1 MKKSPAGGFFFLYCL
16 CLIYKAMTRRTCVS
30 KGIIFCAL
38 LLITATTAAQQKV
51 IDSLEKSLPKA
62 SHDTTRISILRQLS
76 IASRN
81 ISIEKVKVYL
91 DSALALAKRLP
102 EKKWESLC
110 YSMLGVYEK
119 DRGNLPLALE
129 YQLLSLKIN
138 EDRKDSAS
146 IAINYVDIG
155 VIHKQMEDTEK
166 ALEYQLKAS
175 AILERIGMESRL
187 AATYGNIGTIYQRKK
202 QLKEALLYYNKV
214 LSISEKTKDSINIA
228 RCYFNMGTAYIDNG
242 HPADGL
248 PYIEKAKAIVEQLG
262 DETGMAKVYNR
273 LGMIYTEKKQYAAA
287 LDILTRSYALSVKL
301 RSLVLTSESSGAL
314 YELYSETGNYKEALR
329 YHEKYIEA
337 RDSLVNEQKSK
348 EVARKGMQYEF
359 DKKQEQQRMEQEKR
373 DALAQAEVNHQRLIR
388 NGFIGGFILML
399 MLALVVYKGYFD
411 KKASNRIILSQK
423 AIVEEKN
430 KQITDSINYAQKIQS
445 AIFLPEEEFRKFLPQ
460 SFILLKPKDIVSGDF
475 YWVTRAGKEII
486 YATADCTGHGVP
498 GGFMSMLGT
507 SLLNEIVN
515 EKGITEPAM
524 ILDMLRE
531 RVITSL
537 RQSGAAGEARDGMDI
552 MVIKLDPAG
561 LAMTYS
567 GANTPGFIVTNG
579 PSGKELMELAADK
592 QPVGFS
598 YNSQPFTQST
608 LQLKKGDVIYTFTDG
623 YADQFGG
630 PGGKKFKYRQLKEL
644 LLTVSSQP
652 PHRQKE
658 TLEHAIE
665 SWKGSLEQVDDIL
678 VIGTTV

>member
-1 MKKSPAGGFFFLYCL
+1 M
-16 CLIYKAMTRRTCVS
+16 CVF

-102 EKKWESLC
+102 EKNWESMC

-119 DRGNLPLALE
+119 DRGNLPLSLE
-129 YQLLSLKIN
+129 YQLLSLEIN

-155 VIHKQMEDTEK
+155 VIHKLMDDTEK
-166 ALEYQLKAS
+166 ALEYQLKAC
-175 AILERIGMESRL
+175 AILERMGMESRL
-187 AATYGNIGTIYQRKK
+187 ASTYGNIGTIYQKKK
-202 QLKEALLYYNKV
+202 QVKEALFYYNKV

-228 RCYFNMGTAYIDNG
+228 KCYFNIGTAYIDNG
-242 HPADGL
+242 HPDDGL
-248 PYIEKAKAIVEQLG
+248 PYIEKAKAIVELLG
-262 DETGMAKVYNR
+262 DETGMAKVYFR

-287 LDILTRSYALSVKL
+287 LNILTRSYALSVKL
-301 RSLVLTSESSGAL
+301 RSLMLTSESSGAL
-314 YELYSETGNYKEALR
+314 YELYSKTGNYKEALK

-359 DKKQEQQRMEQEKR
+359 DKKQEQQRMEQEKK

-411 KKASNRIILSQK
+411 KKAANRMILTQK
-423 AIVEEKN
+423 SIVEEKN
-430 KQITDSINYAQKIQS
+430 KQITDSINYAQKIQA

-475 YWVTRAGKEII
+475 YWITRSGSQVI

-515 EKGITEPAM
+515 EKGITQPAD
-524 ILDMLRE
+524 ILNTLRDK
-531 RVITSL
+531 VITSL
-537 RQSGAAGEARDGMDI
+537 RQSGNTGETRDGMDI
-552 MVIKLDPAG
+552 SIISLDMVSLT
-561 LAMTYS
+561 LTYS
-567 GANTPGFIVTNG
+567 AANNSSYIVRDTG
-579 PSGKELMELAADK
+579 KGKELIELPASK

-598 YNSQPFTQST
+598 YSPEPFTQQTVQVRS
-608 LQLKKGDVIYTFTDG
+608 GDALYTFTDG

-630 PGGKKFKYRQLKEL
+630 ANGKKFKYRQLKDLFVAISSKPLHEQKSL
-644 LLTVSSQP
+644 LDQTI
-652 PHRQKE
+652 E
-658 TLEHAIE
+658 T
-665 SWKGSLEQVDDIL
+665 WRGNLEQVDDIL
-678 VIGTTV
+678 VVGVVV